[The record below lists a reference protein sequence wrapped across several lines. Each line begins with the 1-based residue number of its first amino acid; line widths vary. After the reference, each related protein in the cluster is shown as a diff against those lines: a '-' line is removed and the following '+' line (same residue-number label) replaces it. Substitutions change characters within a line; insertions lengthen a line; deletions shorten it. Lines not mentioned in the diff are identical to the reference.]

1 MNKYIRK
8 LLYITI
14 PLSGI
19 ILLLFLLPNLQKRS
33 IKILFAGDMMLD
45 RGTRKVIE
53 KRGIDYLFE
62 DVHTLFKHQD
72 IIVVN
77 LEGTVCDTELTPT
90 PKAYNFRI
98 DTAWLASLSAHNITH
113 VCLANNHSIDFGK
126 EGLKQTYKYLI
137 ENKVTPIGYLH
148 SHNSCEPMLIKR
160 NGIQLAMFSSSFLY
174 EKEESGIC
182 RESGKELAVRIRL
195 FKMHHPEVH
204 IVLCLHWGIE
214 MSPTPEK
221 EQQEQAHAFINAGA
235 DLIIGHHPHVVQ
247 PIELYKGRWIF
258 YSLGNFI
265 FDTNNIL
272 SNRGIFTCFSVT
284 KDQIQLTET
293 VPFFI
298 RNSKPSLM
306 NKRDTEHFFN
316 KLNSTSAAFIE

>member
-1 MNKYIRK
+1 MNKYIRN
-8 LLYITI
+8 LLYLTI
-14 PLSGI
+14 PLSIFI
-19 ILLLFLLPNLQKRS
+19 ILLLYLTNAQKRS

-62 DVHTLFKHQD
+62 DIHNLFKDQD

-77 LEGTVCDTELTPT
+77 LEGTVCDTGLTPT
-90 PKAYNFRI
+90 PKAYNFMI
-98 DTAWLASLSAHNITH
+98 DKAWLTSFSSHKITH

-126 EGLKQTYKYLI
+126 EGLQQTYNYLI
-137 ENKVTPIGYLH
+137 QNKVTPIGYH
-148 SHNSCEPMLIKR
+148 HHQNPCEPIIIKR

-174 EKEESGIC
+174 EKEESCIC
-182 RESGKELAVRIRL
+182 HESGKELAERIRL
-195 FKMHHPEVH
+195 FKIHHPGVH

-221 EQQEQAHAFINAGA
+221 EQQAQAHAFIDAGA

-247 PIELYKGRWIF
+247 TIEQYKGKWIF

-272 SNRGIFTCFSVT
+272 SNRGIFTCFSVS
-284 KDQIQLTET
+284 KDHIELTET
-293 VPFFI
+293 IPFFI
-298 RNSKPSLM
+298 RNSKPFLM
-306 NKRDTEHFFN
+306 NKKDADHFFN